1 MRGKIDRTT
10 NDGDGAIYFVLRGQN
25 YHNMGSMMPESDS
38 TPKFAQ
44 IYIYDTQNESKN
56 QYNASNASQSL
67 NESLVKTVPTT
78 YVRQFP
84 PTLCFAITINKS
96 QGQSSS
102 NVGNYLS
109 NLFFTQVTSKKRF
122 KILILDEEDCVS
134 TKTTNVVY
142 RGVFQNV

>member
-1 MRGKIDRTT
+1 MRGKIDRAK
-10 NDGDGAIYFVLRGQN
+10 NDGDGLAYIVLKGQN
-25 YHNMGSMMPESDS
+25 YHHKGSMMPESDS

-56 QYNASNASQSL
+56 QY
-67 NESLVKTVPTT
+67 K
-78 YVRQFP
+78 RQFP
-84 PTLCFAITINKS
+84 PTLCFPITINKS

-109 NLFFTQVTSKKRF
+109 KPFFPKVTSKKGF
-122 KILILDEEDCVS
+122 KILILEEEDCVS

>member
-1 MRGKIDRTT
+1 MRGKIDHTT
-10 NDGDGAIYFVLRGQN
+10 NDGDGVVYFVLRGQN

-56 QYNASNASQSL
+56 QY
-67 NESLVKTVPTT
+67 K
-78 YVRQFP
+78 RQFP

-109 NLFFTQVTSKKRF
+109 KLFFTQVTSKKGF
-122 KILILDEEDCVS
+122 KMLILDEEDRVS

-142 RGVFQNV
+142 RDVFLFQNV